1 MHRVRWE
8 RKCGERVLC
17 LYSHIRMGTS
27 QRSGWDFIILTED
40 AKMEDTQSII
50 IIIKKKTEQPH
61 VLARNVS
68 KEYYVNEPMLNL
80 YSLS

>member
-1 MHRVRWE
+1 
-8 RKCGERVLC
+8 
-17 LYSHIRMGTS
+17 
-27 QRSGWDFIILTED
+27 
-40 AKMEDTQSII
+40 MEDTQSII